1 MIISSGKAGIA
12 FKNSTQQFYDS
23 TGAVRVQIGQDGT
36 GKFNF
41 VVKNGDKTALF
52 DENGITQ
59 TGIPDNTIV
68 NNMISDGTINKEKL
82 SFTMVEP
89 NEQGGIDISQVYLDG
104 KKFGHRSKGWEWENN
119 WLVWSVVALVVAPW
133 VVAVA
138 TVPGLLG
145 VYAAETGP
153 LAVVAFFGLIWGVG
167 AILFGRGI
175 DLLGVGLSM
184 PIMLGLTNVIGTLM
198 PVVLR
203 DPGGLL
209 TASGLRLTAG
219 VLVIVLGIVFYSVA
233 GSLKERGAQ
242 TPRAGVRSG
251 FVKGLLVCLAAGIL
265 SPMVNFAF
273 VFGAPLQQQALAAG
287 TDPVYTSN
295 AVWSIALTAGCLVN
309 AGYCIYLLRSR
320 KTGALYRGSRRVN
333 WAWAALAGVLW
344 YSSMML
350 YGMGGSFLGDAGVS
364 VGWAL
369 MQSLAILTGNLAG
382 LFTGEWRGAAP
393 VSRRIMWLGLACL
406 LAGVFI
412 VAFSR

>member
-1 MIISSGKAGIA
+1 METNYWAGLSLIA
-12 FKNSTQQFYDS
+12 MGGLFAGSFS
-23 TGAVRVQIGQDGT
+23 VP
-36 GKFNF
+36 FN
-41 VVKNGDKTALF
+41 
-52 DENGITQ
+52 
-59 TGIPDNTIV
+59 
-68 NNMISDGTINKEKL
+68 
-82 SFTMVEP
+82 
-89 NEQGGIDISQVYLDG
+89 
-104 KKFGHRSKGWEWENN
+104 RSKGWKWENN

-133 VVAVA
+133 TVAVA
-138 TVPGLLG
+138 TVPGLSG

-153 LAVVAFFGLIWGVG
+153 LAVVALFGLIWGVG

-219 VLVIVLGIVFYSVA
+219 VLVIVLGIVLYSVA
-233 GSLKERGAQ
+233 GSLKERGVQ
-242 TPRAGVRSG
+242 VPRAGGHSG

-309 AGYCIYLLRSR
+309 AGYCIYLLQSR
-320 KTGALYRGSRRVN
+320 KTGALYRGSRRIN
-333 WAWAALAGVLW
+333 WVWAALAGVLW
-344 YSSMML
+344 YLSMML
-350 YGMGGSFLGDAGVS
+350 YGMGGSFLGDAGTS